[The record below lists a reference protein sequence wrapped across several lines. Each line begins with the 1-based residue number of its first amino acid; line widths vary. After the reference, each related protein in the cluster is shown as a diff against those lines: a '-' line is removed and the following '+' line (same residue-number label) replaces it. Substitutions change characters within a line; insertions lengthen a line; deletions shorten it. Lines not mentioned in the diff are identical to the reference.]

1 MTLKKKKKSKATLT
15 QNIEPSGKLSYK
27 LAGQQEM
34 PIIQQAIKKK
44 GWQECSGK
52 TIYVTVLRL
61 EKQTAALSA
70 SRIRYKSSQVFNQNG
85 NK

>member
-1 MTLKKKKKSKATLT
+1 
-15 QNIEPSGKLSYK
+15 
-27 LAGQQEM
+27 M
-34 PIIQQAIKKK
+34 PIIQQAIKKI

-61 EKQTAALSA
+61 KKQTAALSA
-70 SRIRYKSSQVFNQNG
+70 SRIGYKSSQVFNQNG